1 MKIFNK
7 NIKKD
12 IEFTLRNPE
21 ARRERRDVRDDN
33 YAFRRSRTLTGS
45 TSKKIKSSGENH
57 QLVSPRTELRNLQKK
72 RRKSVGGLISSI
84 LILAGLSFLLYHF
97 VGGVNVNVSN
107 AKVATPTDKYA
118 ASIQKYLTSHPLE
131 RFRFNLDKDQLLSN
145 VQEEFSEVES
155 IVDIRESGIG
165 EADFTVKVR
174 TPVAGWSAKDK
185 QYFVDE
191 KGVSFNNN
199 YTVEPSVTI
208 DDQSGVDV
216 NSGSAVVSNRFLGYV
231 GRVVAEFKLNG
242 HEVTKVVI
250 PYATTRQM
258 NVQVANKENLD
269 IKMTVD
275 RNVGEQVEDAARM
288 LDFIDNGGKNPSYI
302 DVRIKGKAYYR

>member
-1 MKIFNK
+1 MKLFNK

-12 IEFTLRNPE
+12 TEFTSRNPE
-21 ARRERRDVRDDN
+21 SRRERRDIRDDN

-45 TSKKIKSSGENH
+45 TSKKVKSSGENH
-57 QLVSPRTELRNLQKK
+57 QLVSPRTELRNLQKR
-72 RRKSVGGLISSI
+72 RRKSIGGLVSSI
-84 LILAGLSFLLYHF
+84 LLLVGLSFLLYHF

-107 AKVATPTDKYA
+107 AKMATPTDKYA
-118 ASIQKYLTSHPLE
+118 ASVQKYLSSHPLE
-131 RFRFNLDKDQLLSN
+131 RFRFNLDRNQLLSN
-145 VQEEFSEVES
+145 IQEEFSEVES
-155 IVDIRESGIG
+155 IVDIKESGIG
-165 EADFTVKVR
+165 EADFTFKVR
-174 TPVAGWSAKDK
+174 TPVAGWSAKDR

-191 KGVSFNNN
+191 KGISFNNN

-258 NVQVANKENLD
+258 NVQVADKENLD

-288 LDFIDNGGKNPSYI
+288 LNFINTGSKNPSYI
-302 DVRIKGKAYYR
+302 DVRIKGKAYYK